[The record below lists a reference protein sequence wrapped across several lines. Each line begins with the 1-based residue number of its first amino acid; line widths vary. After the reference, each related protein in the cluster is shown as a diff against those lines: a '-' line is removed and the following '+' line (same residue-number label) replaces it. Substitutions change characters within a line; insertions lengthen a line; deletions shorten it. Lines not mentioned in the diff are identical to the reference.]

1 MGRVLYSMLYLLA
14 IIPTLMPTIARWHAV
29 LAVSIA
35 SLTHIASTQAPGD
48 ANTECLNDS
57 GHPRYDQHVRRLLDT
72 RDYAKLLPYESGV
85 TSGVWQVIDSSD
97 DGVSM

>member
-1 MGRVLYSMLYLLA
+1 MPA
-14 IIPTLMPTIARWHAV
+14 IASWHAV

-35 SLTHIASTQAPGD
+35 SLTHIGSTQAPGD

-57 GHPRYDQHVRRLLDT
+57 GHPRYDQHVHRLLDT
-72 RDYAKLLPYESGV
+72 RDYAKLLPYESDV
-85 TSGVWQVIDSSD
+85 TSGVWQVIDGSG